1 MIKIEKV
8 LIGRKK
14 EEATQLFVRI
24 MSFDSNATNCQLY
37 WELQGVSGEIIDSGN
52 IQLTDE
58 QFTSYG
64 QDNTFVENIVISEL
78 VLTRKIEI

>member
-1 MIKIEKV
+1 MIQIEKV

-14 EEATQLFVRI
+14 EEATQLLVRI

-52 IQLTDE
+52 IQLTNQ
-58 QFTSYG
+58 QFASYG
-64 QDNTFVENIVISEL
+64 QDNAFVENIVLKEL
-78 VLTRKIEI
+78 LLTRKIE